1 MIPISFDV
9 ILIFD
14 AFSEMKFG
22 CVFLVLMSSALL
34 LDATNHRT
42 GMAFRVPTPDV
53 SVVDL
58 TFTAEKADGVGWSR
72 RREHTWEL
80 YHWNTWWEKSEKGDI
95 LVNDN
100 NAMYFLVIEEFWYT
114 VCTRMCDL
122 MLSRCKSDNGKV
134 LIFFFCKLLSCS
146 ARTPPLRRLM
156 LCWRR
161 PLRPTWRSGLIKWWR
176 CFTHAS
182 L

>member
-1 MIPISFDV
+1 MIPIP
-9 ILIFD
+9 LMLYLFD

-22 CVFLVLMSSALL
+22 YVFLVLMSSALL
-34 LDATNHRT
+34 FDATNHRT

-80 YHWNTWWEKSEKGDI
+80 YHWKTWWEKSEKGDI

-122 MLSRCKSDNGKV
+122 MLSRCKSDSGKV
-134 LIFFFCKLLSCS
+134 LICFFFVNCS
-146 ARTPPLRRLM
+146 AVLQGHLH
-156 LCWRR
+156 WGD
-161 PLRPTWRSGLIKWWR
+161 W
-176 CFTHAS
+176 CFVEEGHWDLHDA
-182 L
+182 LAW

>member
-1 MIPISFDV
+1 MWRSHAARQWSRFLWPYTY
-9 ILIFD
+9 LNM
-14 AFSEMKFG
+14 FSEMKFG
-22 CVFLVLMSSALL
+22 YVFLVLMSSALL
-34 LDATNHRT
+34 FDATNHRT

-122 MLSRCKSDNGKV
+122 MLSRRKSDSGKV
-134 LIFFFCKLLSCS
+134 LIYFFVNCS
-146 ARTPPLRRLM
+146 VVLQGHLH
-156 LCWRR
+156 WGD
-161 PLRPTWRSGLIKWWR
+161 W
-176 CFTHAS
+176 CFVEEGHWDLHDA
-182 L
+182 LAW

>member
-1 MIPISFDV
+1 MIPIPLTLYLFEYVFRDE
-9 ILIFD
+9 IWIQY
-14 AFSEMKFG
+14 
-22 CVFLVLMSSALL
+22 VFLVSMSSALL
-34 LDATNHRT
+34 FDATNHRT

-80 YHWNTWWEKSEKGDI
+80 YHWKTWWEKSEKGDI

-100 NAMYFLVIEEFWYT
+100 NAIYSLVREEFWYT

-122 MLSRCKSDNGKV
+122 MLSRCKSDSGKV
-134 LIFFFCKLLSCS
+134 LICFFVNCS
-146 ARTPPLRRLM
+146 AVLQGHLH
-156 LCWRR
+156 WGN
-161 PLRPTWRSGLIKWWR
+161 W
-176 CFTHAS
+176 CFVEEGHWDLHDA
-182 L
+182 LAW